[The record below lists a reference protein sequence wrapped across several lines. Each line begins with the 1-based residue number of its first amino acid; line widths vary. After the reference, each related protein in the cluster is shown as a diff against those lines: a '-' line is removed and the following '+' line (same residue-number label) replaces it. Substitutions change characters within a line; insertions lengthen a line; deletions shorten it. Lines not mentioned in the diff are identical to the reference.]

1 MSIIKTVLS
10 LYMKSVFR
18 SPQSIETIPLNKESV
33 CIRSLL
39 LWENDQL
46 SYIINYSTACVLLI
60 AL

>member
-1 MSIIKTVLS
+1 MSIVKTLLYFHKKS
-10 LYMKSVFR
+10 LLG